1 MYLFVF
7 PVSYDPGISI
17 GGDTKSDT
25 FILLSGIIVLSNI
38 AFQQRV
44 WCGSPQGLSDTV
56 WKTFMEIASQ
66 DVKVRKPQW
75 GIGFNL
81 VNLAFL
87 KPSVKVEKT
96 LCGFLFFFFSHNNC

>member
-66 DVKVRKPQW
+66 DVKVSEK
-75 GIGFNL
+75 
-81 VNLAFL
+81 A
-87 KPSVKVEKT
+87 SVRNRFQF
-96 LCGFLFFFFSHNNC
+96 G